1 MKLPLLAT
9 ANAKQQD
16 RPSVCE
22 LPNSHKCTTILP
34 KEMHSDQVKF
44 ALSLPSGTNNQKL
57 IEIDSVETTIDKNI
71 FLKGMLYFCTAD

>member
-22 LPNSHKCTTILP
+22 LPNSRKCTTILP